1 MKIQVRATAPSNIA
15 LIKYMGKVSS
25 QQNQPVNSSLSFTL
39 EHLRTAVVIEKIS
52 EEPDRWDSLVDPEF
66 PFQVELSEAGKKR
79 FLNHFKHLKD
89 HWAIPGF
96 YRVCSA
102 NNFPSDCGLASSASS
117 FAALTLA
124 TAELAKCTGA
134 SSADEREK
142 PLDLQLLSEVSRR
155 GSGSSC
161 RSFFSPWAIWSQEGA
176 HPIELPHRNLIH
188 QAVVV
193 ESAKKSVSSS
203 EAHRRVVTSDLFL
216 GRSERA
222 QKRLDLLIKAM
233 KLQDWAQSFEIC
245 WAEFWD
251 MHCLFETSKPSFGYM
266 KPESLAV
273 LEIIRNEWE
282 KSKDGPLV
290 TMDAGANVHLLY
302 RPDQKAIASQ
312 LSESLGGVGRVFGS

>member
-25 QQNQPVNSSLSFTL
+25 QQNQPVNSSLSYTL
-39 EHLRTAVVIEKIS
+39 EHLRTAVVIEKVS
-52 EEPDRWDSLVDPEF
+52 EGFDQWDSLADPEF
-66 PFQVELSEAGKKR
+66 PFQVELSEAGRQR
-79 FLNHFKHLKD
+79 FLSHFKHLKEV
-89 HWAIPGF
+89 WGIPGF

-124 TAELAKCTGA
+124 TAELAERTGDLA
-134 SSADEREK
+134 TGERGK
-142 PLDLQLLSEVSRR
+142 SIDLQTLSQLSRK

-161 RSFFSPWAIWSQEGA
+161 RSFFSPWAVWTQEGA
-176 HPIELPHRNLIH
+176 QALDLPYRSLIH

-193 ESAKKSVSSS
+193 ESGKKSVSSS
-203 EAHRRVVTSDLFL
+203 EAHQRVVSSDLFL

-222 QKRLDLLIKAM
+222 ERRLDLLLKAM
-233 KLQDWAQSFEIC
+233 QLQNWTQCFEIC

-302 RPDQKAIASQ
+302 RPEQKELASQ
-312 LSESLGGVGRVFGS
+312 LRESLGGVGRVFGS

>member
-15 LIKYMGKVSS
+15 LIKYMGKISS

-39 EHLRTAVVIEKIS
+39 EYLRTAVVIEKIT
-52 EEPDRWDSLVDPEF
+52 EEFDQWDSLVDPEF
-66 PFQVELSEAGKKR
+66 PFQVELSEAGKQR
-79 FLNHFKHLKD
+79 FLVHFKRIKD
-89 HWAIPGF
+89 DWEIPGS

-124 TAELAKCTGA
+124 TAQLAERAGA
-134 SSADEREK
+134 LSVSERAK
-142 PLDLQLLSEVSRR
+142 PIDLQALSELSRK

-161 RSFFSPWAIWSQEGA
+161 RSFFSPWAVWTQEGA
-176 HPIELPHRNLIH
+176 HPIELPYRSLIH

-203 EAHRRVVTSDLFL
+203 EAHQRVVTSDLFF

-222 QKRLDLLIKAM
+222 QRRLDLLVKAM
-233 KLQDWAQSFEIC
+233 QLQNWTQCFEIC

-273 LEIIRNEWE
+273 LEIIKNEWE

-302 RPDQKAIASQ
+302 RLDQKELASQ
-312 LSESLGGVGRVFGS
+312 LSERLGGVGRVFGS